1 MVDPA
6 SSTCVN
12 GSVRRSTVGS
22 SSLIS
27 RSLVVT
33 APFSNMQ
40 KNMQYMMMTSRQ
52 GTIVAVSLAFL
63 SCGGSVAQPS
73 GQPTTVTVTGARL
86 IDGTGAAPIEDSV
99 VVIQG
104 DRIQAVGA
112 RTETPIPSGGE
123 IIDGAGKT
131 IIPGLVEMHAHY
143 NGDVARAEQH
153 FKAQLYYGVTTSRSM
168 GLDPEGKMAFIV
180 EARARQ
186 IPTPRIYTAGLGFG
200 GPEGGA
206 PGRDVQRPTTP
217 ERARQNVDFM
227 ANLAPYKADFI
238 KMWVDGS
245 PKMVPEV
252 RAAIVAAA
260 QRNHIPVTVHIRGEE
275 DARQLIMFGVK
286 DFVHTVN
293 EAGPEFMKMCVEN
306 GVVFSPILVGL
317 ESGWYFAE
325 APKLLDDPAIRA
337 IFDPE
342 SLARWQDPKER
353 EGVLSA
359 GNLAQRKKDVEAAL
373 RFTKTLADSGG
384 RIAVGSDSGAGSP
397 SSIPMGWATHREL
410 ELLVS
415 AGLTPMQAI
424 VAATRNGAEAL
435 STGESDYG
443 TLRPGKIADLL
454 ILDANPLE
462 DIKNTQAIGRIMQGG
477 KWLERKELLPR
488 ARAGS

>member
-1 MVDPA
+1 MQSMIVKRWTMVA
-6 SSTCVN
+6 
-12 GSVRRSTVGS
+12 
-22 SSLIS
+22 L
-27 RSLVVT
+27 SLV
-33 APFSNMQ
+33 
-40 KNMQYMMMTSRQ
+40 
-52 GTIVAVSLAFL
+52 LL
-63 SCGGSVAQPS
+63 SCGGPATPPS
-73 GQPTTVTVTGARL
+73 GEPTAGQPTTITITGVRL
-86 IDGTGAAPIEDSV
+86 IDGTGAAPIEDAV

-104 DRIQAVGA
+104 DRIHAAGA
-112 RTETPIPSGGE
+112 RAETPVPSGGE
-123 IIDGAGKT
+123 TIDGAGKT

-143 NGDVARAEQH
+143 NGDLARAEQH

-186 IPTPRIYTAGLGFG
+186 IPTPRVYTAGLGFG

-238 KMWVDGS
+238 KMWIDGS
-245 PKMVPEV
+245 PRMAPDV

-260 QRNHIPVTVHIRGEE
+260 QRYHIPVTVHIRDEE
-275 DARQLIMFGVK
+275 DARQLITMGVK

-317 ESGWYFAE
+317 ETWHFAE
-325 APKLLDDPAIRA
+325 APKLLDDPALRA
-337 IFDPE
+337 VFDPE

-353 EGVLSA
+353 ERVLSA

-397 SSIPMGWATHREL
+397 SSIPMGWATHREM
-410 ELLVS
+410 ELLVR

-454 ILDANPLE
+454 VLDANPLE
-462 DIKNTQAIGRIMQGG
+462 DIKNTQAIGRVMQGG

-488 ARAGS
+488 ARASS